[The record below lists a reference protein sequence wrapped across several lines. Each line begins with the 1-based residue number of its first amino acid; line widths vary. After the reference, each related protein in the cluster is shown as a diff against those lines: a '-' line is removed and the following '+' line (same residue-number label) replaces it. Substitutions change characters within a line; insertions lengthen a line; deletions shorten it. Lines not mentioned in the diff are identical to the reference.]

1 MVNPYWR
8 PTDPL
13 LPECRNKHLWDSRS
27 SGSGRK
33 TPNDDN
39 ESVPAMPRI
48 FLLEIP
54 GSSVRL
60 CSFNLSRSSSRSSF
74 CIISQGPMKMINK
87 WGSFNITCPFF
98 YLREKRPI
106 PAPISASFSAASK
119 IWTSMSGCL
128 DNATVFRIRK
138 HLGVLQ
144 ANGLVLPARVNP
156 PMPAPLH

>member
-1 MVNPYWR
+1 M
-8 PTDPL
+8 
-13 LPECRNKHLWDSRS
+13 
-27 SGSGRK
+27 
-33 TPNDDN
+33 
-39 ESVPAMPRI
+39 
-48 FLLEIP
+48 
-54 GSSVRL
+54 
-60 CSFNLSRSSSRSSF
+60 
-74 CIISQGPMKMINK
+74 
-87 WGSFNITCPFF
+87 TCPFF